1 MKSIPSISDQINENK
16 IFKIINKNFSKL
28 AASYYLIISNWLI
41 RAYNVFGDIDKYIIV
56 VYLINKDFIFFRR
69 NGIILDFDTFF
80 NGKTLEI
87 EKINI
92 SDISKDLKIPKESV
106 RRKIEE
112 LEKLGV
118 IKKNKKKIF
127 VDRVILSKYF
137 PPSNRMKTVNEITN
151 LLYIFNKIL
160 KKENEIDKTF
170 ERDQIISSLKEN
182 YTFCWYQFN
191 KFLFTFTNRWRSEV
205 KDLETY
211 SIGLIV
217 MINATENEKMRIKD
231 FNMKSF
237 QTSVQGIDDRGVN
250 AMSISEITS
259 IPRPTVVRKLKYLIK
274 NNYLTINEK
283 KLVSVDI
290 KGNVL
295 KRSRALQDKNI
306 QDLSNFIYR
315 VFNQINIINSKK
327 ISSTDD
333 DNYIPGYLRSF

>member
-1 MKSIPSISDQINENK
+1 MKSVPSISDQIDENK

-69 NGIILDFDTFF
+69 NGIILDFNTFF

-92 SDISKDLKIPKESV
+92 SDISKDLEIPKESV
-106 RRKIEE
+106 RRKIEK

-127 VDRVILSKYF
+127 VDRDIISKYF
-137 PPSNRMKTVNEITN
+137 PPSNRMKTVNEVTN
-151 LLYIFNKIL
+151 LLYVFNKIL
-160 KKENEIDKTF
+160 MKENEINKTF

-250 AMSISEITS
+250 AMSLSEITN

-290 KGNVL
+290 KGNTL
-295 KRSRALQDKNI
+295 KRSRDLQDKNI

-333 DNYIPGYLRSF
+333 DNYVPGYLRSF